1 MQARSAARSPASKGI
16 GKRTQ
21 EQPRRRPVK
30 QRTEYARNRDAKAAA
45 AKTAAATA
53 AAAEAKAAKEKKKAE
68 KVTRFKSGSTKPAPR
83 KRRRKDGPD
92 ECDAQSKAAR
102 RK

>member
-1 MQARSAARSPASKGI
+1 M
-16 GKRTQ
+16 
-21 EQPRRRPVK
+21 K

-68 KVTRFKSGSTKPAPR
+68 KVARFKSGSTKPAPR